1 MRDDRLRYRDALIA
15 IAQIR
20 LEPIGMLEEFLGDRK
35 QQAWV
40 LFHLQ
45 IIGEALA
52 SVSPDQRTANE
63 SAGQFHVITPCRRS
77 QVTSR
82 KPKTVLT

>member
-1 MRDDRLRYRDALIA
+1 MRDDRLRYRDVLMA
-15 IAQIR
+15 IEQIR
-20 LEPIGMLEEFLGDRK
+20 LESIGTLEEFLGDRK
-35 QQAWV
+35 QQVWV

-52 SVSPDQRTANE
+52 SVSPDQHAAYE

-82 KPKTVLT
+82 KPKAVLT